1 MRFNKRVTF
10 KKNDLD
16 GETLPANVNSMGA
29 RQQSLVFGDVKQERV
44 IARFQR
50 PVIVR
55 TGYFIVEGKTY
66 QITLNV
72 TSERRTALYGV
83 EYRGRL

>member
-1 MRFNKRVTF
+1 MRFNKRALF
-10 KKNDLD
+10 RKNDLD
-16 GETLPANVNSMGA
+16 GEVVPVNLTSMGA
-29 RQQSLVFGDVKQERV
+29 NQQQLVFGNVKQERV

-55 TGYFIVEGKTY
+55 TGYFVVDDKAY
-66 QITLNV
+66 QITMNI

-83 EYRGRL
+83 EYHGRL